1 MFEIGAKVVCV
12 NGSFPTNARLHAY
25 YRNFPKKGE
34 TYTVRDIIPA
44 QGYRGEETCAV
55 LLAEITNPSDDP
67 KGRGEHGFACERF
80 REVEKT
86 ETAKHAAASK
96 YVRKELW
103 EYSANGKRVIND
115 RSEAAPG
122 SYVVEVEWI

>member
-1 MFEIGAKVVCV
+1 MFEIESKVVCV

-80 REVEKT
+80 REVE
-86 ETAKHAAASK
+86 EIEYVDHA
-96 YVRKELW
+96 E
-103 EYSANGKRVIND
+103 D
-115 RSEAAPG
+115 RSQQIRAWIRLSERFEAPG
-122 SYVVEVEWI
+122 VEVWRELLKKYETT